1 MQNFA
6 RISSLTIFPTQDG
19 VADIKSHDWFE
30 GLDFEELRARKPT
43 APWIPPIKG
52 DTDTS
57 NFEDPEE
64 FEDDDPEW
72 DEYEDDGSGW
82 DDSF

>member
-1 MQNFA
+1 
-6 RISSLTIFPTQDG
+6 LKDG
-19 VADIKSHDWFE
+19 VADIKSHDWFSDI
-30 GLDFEELRARKPT
+30 DFEQLRERTPA
-43 APWIPPIKG
+43 APWIPPIKSE
-52 DTDTS
+52 TDTS
-57 NFEDPEE
+57 NFEDPED